1 MTHEQSFQN
10 EHSPAFEEALAA
22 ISAVNAELISFQASE
37 QAFGELGA
45 LKDRLEAGESAQ
57 IIMKEAEDLRDL
69 AQQAHESK
77 DSLDIAA

>member
-1 MTHEQSFQN
+1 MTQEQSFQK

-22 ISAVNAELISFQASE
+22 ISAVKAELISFQASE
-37 QAFGELGA
+37 QAFAELNA
-45 LKDRLEAGESAQ
+45 LKDRLEAGEPAQ

-69 AQQAHESK
+69 AKQAHESK